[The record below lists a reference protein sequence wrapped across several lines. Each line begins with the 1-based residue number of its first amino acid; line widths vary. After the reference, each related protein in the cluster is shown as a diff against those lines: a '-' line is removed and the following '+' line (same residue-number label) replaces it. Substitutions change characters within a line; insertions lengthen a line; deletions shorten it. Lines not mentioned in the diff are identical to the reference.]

1 MQLNAAKRETTG
13 KATRRLRHQGLLP
26 AVVYGH
32 NAGTTSIQLDA
43 HDFERVYV
51 RAGRTQLIDLVVGDS
66 RPHKVLVKEVQLSP
80 RRNTLVHV
88 DFHQVSLRE
97 KLQVDVPIAVTGE
110 AEPVSVGDADV
121 LIVMHAL
128 RVECL
133 PSRIPEVVEV
143 DISGLAEVEAGIRVS
158 ELHLPEDV
166 VAVADPDDLVVKLAA
181 RRAAVEEEEVA
192 EAEEGAEA
200 EAAAEAAAEAGE
212 TPEEPESAE
221 AGS

>member
-1 MQLNAAKRETTG
+1 VELKAARRETIG
-13 KATRRLRHQGLLP
+13 KASRRLRRQGLLP

-32 NAGTTSIQLDA
+32 NAATTSIQVET
-43 HDFERVYV
+43 HDFERVFG
-51 RAGRTQLIDLVVGDS
+51 RSGRTQLIDLVIDDG
-66 RPHKVLVKEVQLSP
+66 RAHKVLVKEVQRSP

-121 LIVMHAL
+121 LLVMHAL

-133 PSRIPEVVEV
+133 PSVIPEAIEV
-143 DISGLAEVEAGIRVS
+143 DISGLTEVEAGVRVS
-158 ELHLPEDV
+158 ELKLPDGV

-181 RRAAVEEEEVA
+181 RRVSAVEEEE
-192 EAEEGAEA
+192 EAAQEA
-200 EAAAEAAAEAGE
+200 EAAAEAPAEAAATEEATESGE
-212 TPEEPESAE
+212 D
-221 AGS
+221 